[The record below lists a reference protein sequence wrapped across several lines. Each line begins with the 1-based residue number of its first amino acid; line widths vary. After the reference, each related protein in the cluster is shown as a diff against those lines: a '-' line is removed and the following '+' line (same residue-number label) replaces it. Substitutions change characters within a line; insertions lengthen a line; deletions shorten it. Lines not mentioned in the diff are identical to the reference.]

1 MNVLA
6 RRYALQFTSAVFAC
20 LVAVGC
26 QTTGGDDE
34 GRRMM
39 PAPRI
44 PFQPYSSQVS
54 VRASEGRY
62 PNLFT
67 GASHAVWENAQQDA
81 AMMSKET
88 ASAEARMEAKD
99 DGGADA
105 AAAEERARKD
115 AQMRRAAP
123 TGPIEITCYL
133 ESQFPDMS
141 VAYDVVGLRGLQFHL
156 ELPDGREVLPIQ
168 KSLDPKLSETPVG
181 ALRRYGRNV
190 RLYFPGQVIMVD
202 NPAVSGVGKGVRLVL
217 EGHESQF
224 YFEWPARPDATASA
238 KKPLPTKEVLAFSRR
253 AYQGVA
259 SRAKRI
265 SHEFD

>member
-1 MNVLA
+1 MSEWV
-6 RRYALQFTSAVFAC
+6 RRYALQSVLTVLVSI
-20 LVAVGC
+20 VAVGC
-26 QTTGGDDE
+26 QTTGGDEE

-44 PFQPYSSQVS
+44 PFQPYMAQVA

-67 GASHAVWENAQQDA
+67 GASHAVWENARRDA

-88 ASAEARMEAKD
+88 ASTEAKMEAKD
-99 DGGADA
+99 GEEGARASDGR
-105 AAAEERARKD
+105 AEDD
-115 AQMRRAAP
+115 AQMRASRP

-141 VAYDVVGLRGLQFHL
+141 VAYDVVGLRGLEFHL
-156 ELPDGREVLPIQ
+156 ELPDGRQLLPIQ
-168 KSLDPKLSETPVG
+168 KTLDPNLSETPVG
-181 ALRRYGRNV
+181 ALRRYGRSV
-190 RLYFPGQVIMVD
+190 HLYFPGQTIMVD
-202 NPAVSGVGKGVRLVL
+202 NPAVSGPGTGVRLVL

-224 YFEWPARPDATASA
+224 YFEWPARPDSTAST
-238 KKPLPTKEVLAFSRR
+238 KKPLPTREVMAFSRR